1 MKLQQFTPSEI
12 YKIIYKRIFLTPFWF
27 RALFTQKLNM
37 KKQKHN
43 EEQSEVIE
51 PVMNNEDVQAAESAE
66 TTETTETK
74 ESTQTT
80 EQAADQIEDE
90 LGQIT
95 QKCVE
100 LNDKNLRLMA
110 EFDNYRK
117 RTLKERMDLLKTAS
131 EGVLVNMLPL
141 VDDFE
146 RAMKAMETSEDVQ
159 AVKDGVELIYSKFI
173 AFLLQ
178 NGVKA
183 IPDKNETFDTEFHEA
198 ITTFPAPSEE
208 LKGKIIDC
216 ASKGYTL
223 NEKVIR
229 FSKVVVGE

>member
-1 MKLQQFTPSEI
+1 MKLQRLTRFNI
-12 YKIIYKRIFLTPFWF
+12 YNKLYKNIFLTPFW
-27 RALFTQKLNM
+27 LWGLLKQKFNM
-37 KKQKHN
+37 KKQKHT
-43 EEQSEVIE
+43 EENPEVKE
-51 PVMNNEDVQAAESAE
+51 PVLINDEVQAAES
-66 TTETTETK
+66 T
-74 ESTQTT
+74 ESTEIEETT

-90 LGQIT
+90 LEQIT
-95 QKCVE
+95 LKCAE

-117 RTLKERMDLLKTAS
+117 RTLKERMDLLKTAGES
-131 EGVLVNMLPL
+131 VLVEMLPL

-159 AVKDGVELIYSKFI
+159 AVKDGVDLIYSKFV

-178 NGVKA
+178 NGVKP
-183 IPDKNETFDTEFHEA
+183 IPDQNEVFNTEFHEA

-208 LKGKIIDC
+208 QKGKIIDC
-216 ASKGYTL
+216 VSKGYTL

>member
-1 MKLQQFTPSEI
+1 
-12 YKIIYKRIFLTPFWF
+12 
-27 RALFTQKLNM
+27 M
-37 KKQKHN
+37 KKQKHSDEQPEMKEPILNN
-43 EEQSEVIE
+43 EEVLGNQ
-51 PVMNNEDVQAAESAE
+51 
-66 TTETTETK
+66 TTETAENTE
-74 ESTQTT
+74 TT

-90 LGQIT
+90 LEQIT
-95 QKCVE
+95 QKCAE

-117 RTLKERMDLLKTAS
+117 RTLKERMDLLKTAGES
-131 EGVLVNMLPL
+131 VLVNMLPL

-146 RAMKAMETSEDVQ
+146 RAMKAMETSEDLQ
-159 AVKDGVELIYSKFI
+159 AVKDGVDLIYSKFV

-178 NGVKA
+178 NGIKP
-183 IPDKNETFDTEFHEA
+183 IPDQNEVFNTEFHEA

-216 ASKGYTL
+216 VSKGYTL
-223 NEKVIR
+223 NDKVIR

>member
-1 MKLQQFTPSEI
+1 
-12 YKIIYKRIFLTPFWF
+12 
-27 RALFTQKLNM
+27 M
-37 KKQKHN
+37 KKNKHTN
-43 EEQSEVIE
+43 DNTEV
-51 PVMNNEDVQAAESAE
+51 V
-66 TTETTETK
+66 
-74 ESTQTT
+74 ESTQENQSESTTEST
-80 EQAADQIEDE
+80 EQAAEQLVDE
-90 LGQIT
+90 LEVMA
-95 QKCVE
+95 QKCSE

-131 EGVLVNMLPL
+131 ENVLAEMLPL

-146 RAMKAMETSEDVQ
+146 RGLKAMETSEDVV
-159 AVKDGVELIYSKFI
+159 AVKDGVDLIYNKFI

-183 IPDKNETFDTEFHEA
+183 IPTENEKFDTEFHEA
-198 ITTFPAPSEE
+198 ITTFPAPSED

-216 ASKGYTL
+216 VSKGYTL
-223 NEKVIR
+223 NDKVIR

>member
-1 MKLQQFTPSEI
+1 MKLQFKALSKI
-12 YKIIYKRIFLTPFWF
+12 YYQLFKNTFLIPI
-27 RALFTQKLNM
+27 LFGNSIKQKFNM
-37 KKQKHN
+37 KKQKHAEESPEINEPILSN
-43 EEQSEVIE
+43 EE
-51 PVMNNEDVQAAESAE
+51 VQG
-66 TTETTETK
+66 TETTETA
-74 ESTQTT
+74 ETT

-90 LGQIT
+90 LEQIT
-95 QKCVE
+95 MKCAE

-117 RTLKERMDLLKTAS
+117 RTLKERMDLLKTAGES
-131 EGVLVNMLPL
+131 VLVNMLPL

-146 RAMKAMETSEDVQ
+146 RAMKAMETSEDLE
-159 AVKDGVELIYSKFI
+159 AVKDGVDLIYAKFV

-178 NGVKA
+178 NGIKA
-183 IPDKNETFDTEFHEA
+183 IPDQNEVFNTEFHEA

-216 ASKGYTL
+216 VSKGYTL
-223 NEKVIR
+223 NDKVIR

>member
-1 MKLQQFTPSEI
+1 
-12 YKIIYKRIFLTPFWF
+12 
-27 RALFTQKLNM
+27 M

-43 EEQSEVIE
+43 AEEPEKEVVNDTAQQE
-51 PVMNNEDVQAAESAE
+51 QEANQQ
-66 TTETTETK
+66 TEN
-74 ESTQTT
+74 QTT
-80 EQAADQIEDE
+80 EEEGDKIANEIAE
-90 LGQIT
+90 LT
-95 QKCVE
+95 QKCND

-117 RTLKERMDLLKTAS
+117 RTLKERSDLIKTAGENILS
-131 EGVLVNMLPL
+131 SMLPL

-146 RAMKAMETSEDVQ
+146 RALKAMETAEDVV
-159 AVKDGVELIYSKFI
+159 AVKEGVDLIYNKFI

-183 IPDKNETFDTEFHEA
+183 IPTENEVFNTDLHEA
-198 ITTFPAPSEE
+198 ITTFPAPTEDM
-208 LKGKIIDC
+208 KGKIIDC
-216 ASKGYTL
+216 VSKGYTM